1 MGAMM
6 KKLTATIIIEIA
18 ADQSA
23 VWNGLTDPELIKQY
37 FFGTHV
43 VTDWK
48 KGSPIFFR
56 GEWEGKQY
64 EDKGTILDIEEG
76 RFVRYKYWSSMS
88 GTADISE
95 NYSTIQYTLSGLD
108 TKTVLTIS
116 QDGIAS
122 EEQRDHSEKNWKL
135 IMEGLKQ
142 LIEKRQTP

>member
-1 MGAMM
+1 M
-6 KKLTATIIIEIA
+6 KKLTATIVIEIA

-76 RFVRYKYWSSMS
+76 KFVRYKYWSSMS
-88 GTADISE
+88 GTADIPE

-135 IMEGLKQ
+135 IMEGLKK